1 MFMGTEDVQNTENH
15 DSEITLNQGELSS
28 QEAQPAETVDYSSF
42 SLTEL
47 ISAMEGF
54 CTKDLVEKNRKTIEE
69 IRTLFYKRQKSEF
82 DEAKK
87 RYCDEHGSSEGFVFE
102 SKENEFKE
110 VYGRIKE
117 LRARLAEQLKKEH
130 EKNLQIKRG
139 IIERL
144 AKLTEAPESMNKT
157 FQEFRALQEEWKNSG
172 EVEQKD
178 DKEVWEKYHL
188 EVAKFYDYV
197 KIDRELRDLDQKK
210 NYEAKEQ
217 LCEKAEALG
226 NSKQIVKAYA
236 ELQALHEEWKK
247 IGPVKEE
254 FKDSLWERFKAAS
267 TVVNK
272 AHQDYFASIKQQEEE
287 NLRKKTALCEK
298 MDELIAELDLTQKQ
312 WNAKTNQVYDIQK
325 EWKTIGYA
333 PQKQNTLI
341 YERFSKAC
349 DVFFSAR
356 KSFFGEVHEVESVNK
371 KKKIALCEKAEEMQS
386 RTDWQAATNDFIKL
400 QKEWKTIGATNFKDS
415 QKLWN
420 RFSKA
425 CNSFFEAR
433 KNFENQQNT
442 ALTENITVKENLI
455 KKIAELSEES
465 KENAMKSLSAIQS
478 EWAMIAVPPSAKGE
492 LQARFSEAVSA
503 LLQKLN
509 IEKSQADDWDFR
521 AKITALLLEKSGE
534 DKVMKEARRIKN
546 KLNSVQS
553 EIQSLENNVGFF
565 SKSSDASKLI
575 ASVEKNIEKGKKEIA
590 QLEHKLQV
598 INLILKENK

>member
-1 MFMGTEDVQNTENH
+1 MVIEDGQITENLN
-15 DSEITLNQGELSS
+15 SEELQNQENLSS
-28 QEAQPAETVDYSSF
+28 QESQSAETVDYSNL
-42 SLTEL
+42 SLSEL
-47 ISAMEGF
+47 ISAMEKF
-54 CTKDLVEKNRKTIEE
+54 CTKELVETNRKSIED
-69 IRTLFYKRQKSEF
+69 IRTQFYKRQKFETA
-82 DEAKK
+82 EARK
-87 RYCDEHGSSEGFVFE
+87 RYTEENGSLEGFVFD

-117 LRARLAEQLKKEH
+117 LRARLAEEKKKEH
-130 EKNLQIKRG
+130 EKNLQTKRG

-172 EVEQKD
+172 DVDSKD
-178 DKEVWEKYHL
+178 DKDVWEKYHL

-254 FKDSLWERFKAAS
+254 FKDKLWERFRAAS
-267 TVVNK
+267 TVINK

-298 MDELIAELDLTQKQ
+298 MDEIIVDLDLTQKQ
-312 WNAKTNQVYDIQK
+312 WTAKTAQVQEIQK
-325 EWKTIGYA
+325 EWRTIGYA

-356 KSFFGEVHEVESVNK
+356 KSFFGEVHEVENVNK
-371 KKKIALCEKAEEMQS
+371 KKKIALCEKAEEMLS
-386 RTDWQAATNDFIKL
+386 RTDWQDATSDYIQL
-400 QKEWKTIGATNFKDS
+400 QKEWKTVGPTNFKDS

-420 RFSKA
+420 RFTKA
-425 CNSFFEAR
+425 CNSFFEN
-433 KNFENQQNT
+433 KKEFENQQNN
-442 ALTENITVKENLI
+442 LLNENIAVKEGII
-455 KKIAELSEES
+455 KKIAEISDES
-465 KENAMKSLSAIQS
+465 KDDAMKTLSAIQA
-478 EWAMIAVPPSAKGE
+478 EWATVKVPVSAKAD
-492 LQARFSEAVSA
+492 LQNRYNEAVSA
-503 LLQKLN
+503 LLKKLN
-509 IEKSQADDWDFR
+509 IEKSQAEDWDFR
-521 AKITALLLEKSGE
+521 AKISSMLLEKAGE
-534 DKVMKEARRIKN
+534 DKVIKEARRIKN
-546 KLNSVQS
+546 KLNTVQS
-553 EIQSLENNVGFF
+553 EINSLENNVGFF

-575 ASVEKNIEKGKKEIA
+575 ANVEKNIAKGKKEIA

-598 INLILKENK
+598 INSILHENK